1 MTTIAACFSKR
12 QIAADS
18 MCSGEAEHYLVEK
31 LRAGKTSIFGAA
43 GDWDQI
49 LKFYQAIEKSGELD
63 SECDIDVLELRDDGI
78 YVYSSC
84 IIPSKIKNDFYAV
97 GSGAAYAI
105 AAMYLGKSPAE
116 AVAIAALYDPG
127 TGGPIDVMELPKK
140 KVKAKNNDTGR

>member
-31 LRAGKTSIFGAA
+31 LRAYKGTIFGAA

-49 LKFYQAIEKSGELD
+49 LKFYMALEKGGELD
-63 SECDIDVLELRDDGI
+63 LECDIDVLELRDDGI

-84 IIPSKIKNDFYAV
+84 VIPARIKNDFFAV
-97 GSGAAYAI
+97 GSGAGYAMG
-105 AAMYLGKSPAE
+105 AMHLGKTPAE

-127 TGGPIDVMELPKK
+127 TRGPIDVMELPKK
-140 KVKAKNNDTGR
+140 RTKARKECT